1 MYLNPYLFVG
11 LPQQQKKSIL
21 RKISIISLDH
31 LFSAIEKS
39 LNITKEQIISN
50 SRKRE
55 IVTARYIFLGL
66 QKERGHYITLKKIGE
81 LLNRHHATILYA
93 YDSFNGMVETKNKP
107 FNVDLN
113 KVIEELDKS

>member
-11 LPQQQKKSIL
+11 LPQQQQKSIL
-21 RKISIISLDH
+21 RKISIVSLDN

-66 QKERGHYITLKKIGE
+66 QKERGHYITLKKIGK
-81 LLNRHHATILYA
+81 LLNRHYSTVIYA
-93 YDSFNGMVETKNKP
+93 YETFNDMVETKNKA
-107 FNVDLN
+107 FNIDLN
-113 KVIEELDKS
+113 KVIEELENV